1 MSADHND
8 TKRSSAPG
16 GLAKLASASEVARSQ
31 ARLAAVQALYQMELA
46 STDLNE
52 VIAQFEEHRF
62 GADAEDRTVADA
74 NPALFSEIV
83 RGVVERQLE
92 IDPPLDAQLAAGWRL
107 NRIDAIIRATLR
119 SAMFELVARPKVPAR
134 GVINEYV
141 EVAKAF
147 FEGDEPKVVNAVLDH
162 VARKV
167 RPSEFEGR

>member
-1 MSADHND
+1 MSAAPDQ
-8 TKRSSAPG
+8 SAAG
-16 GLAKLASASEVARSQ
+16 GLAKLASASDVARSQ

-46 STDLNE
+46 STDLND
-52 VIAQFEEHRF
+52 VIAQFEQHRF

-74 NPALFSEIV
+74 NAALFTEIV
-83 RGVVERQLE
+83 RGVVERQRE

-147 FEGDEPKVVNAVLDH
+147 FEGDEPKVVNAVLDA

-167 RPSEFEGR
+167 RPAEFEGR